1 MPPALVTSGSHN
13 KILQTGW
20 LKQHF
25 ISHSSGGWK
34 LKNEVS
40 AGLVSPE
47 ASLHGL
53 HSHLLVYLQLAFPHL
68 FCGAW
73 SLHYY
78 EDTSQI
84 TIELTLTA
92 LILP

>member
-25 ISHSSGGWK
+25 LFLIVLEAGNSRMK
-34 LKNEVS
+34 CLL
-40 AGLVSPE
+40 GLVSPE

-53 HSHLLVYLQLAFPHL
+53 HTATFLFYLQLAFSTVHGTCL
-68 FCGAW
+68 V
-73 SLHYY
+73 SSSYY
-78 EDTSQI
+78 EDTSRI

-92 LILP
+92 

>member
-34 LKNEVS
+34 LKNDVS

-53 HSHLLVYLQLAFPHL
+53 HTATFLFSLQLAFPL
-68 FCGAW
+68 YMELPGL
-73 SLHYY
+73 SL
-78 EDTSQI
+78 
-84 TIELTLTA
+84 LL
-92 LILP
+92 